1 MTAATAAGRLPG
13 PRPLGQLRYLKGLL
27 GNPYTA
33 LLDLQRRYGPV
44 CKFGFGSQ
52 QYVMLFGAEANQ
64 LLLTDSPDN
73 PKFLSRDVL
82 SLLIPVVGS
91 CAMVV
96 SDGEEHRRR
105 RSLVQPAF
113 ARRRIQGYVPVM
125 LDEIHR
131 MIDSWQPGQRVDAFT
146 DVRSCIRRIAIR
158 SLFGDRLQAHTD
170 EIGRELET
178 ALRYINRSPFLR
190 FDHDLPGTGF
200 RRAMAARRRVDDRVR
215 AEIDKR
221 RAEPD
226 DRGDVLDALLGSC
239 DHGGD
244 RLADLEVRDQVI
256 SLIAS
261 GYDSSSAA
269 ASWAFYALLSH
280 PEVYDRIRAEV
291 AAVAGDD
298 ELTAEHLAAMDYVG
312 WTVDEILRLYTP
324 GVLTGRT
331 AIESFSFAGQVIPS
345 GTKVLYSQYV
355 THRLPELWSEPE
367 VFRPERWDTS
377 AADYREPVPFSFVPF
392 GGGYRRCIGFSFAEL
407 ELRALIVELAR
418 RTELSLVGGAVL
430 PTGVAT
436 MWPKGGVPVS
446 VRAIRPNSAVP
457 NPDGRGAANSASQAG
472 PNAGSDAL
480 SNSVAEEGR
489 LRPAVPDAD
498 GWGEQD

>member
-1 MTAATAAGRLPG
+1 MVAGRTSNPAGRLPG
-13 PRPLGQLRYLKGLL
+13 PTLLGQVRYLRGLL
-27 GNPYTA
+27 GTPYDA

-44 CKFGFGSQ
+44 CAFGFGAQ
-52 QYVMLFGAEANQ
+52 RYVLAFGADANK
-64 LLLTDSPDN
+64 LLLTDN
-73 PKFLSRDVL
+73 PARPRFVSRDVL

-96 SDGEEHRRR
+96 SDGEDHRRR

-113 ARRRIQGYVPVM
+113 DRRRIDAYVPIMV
-125 LDEIHR
+125 DEIGR
-131 MIDSWQPGQRVDAFT
+131 MLEGWQPGRIVDAFA

-158 SLFGDRLQAHTD
+158 SLFGDRLKAHTD

-190 FDHDLPGTGF
+190 FDHDLPGTAYH
-200 RRAMAARRRVDDRVR
+200 RAMAARERVDRRVR

-239 DHGGD
+239 DHVGD

-261 GYDSSSAA
+261 GYDSSSTAA
-269 ASWAFYALLSH
+269 GWAIYALLTNSR
-280 PEVYDRIRAEV
+280 VYDRIRDEV
-291 AAVAGDD
+291 ARIAGDKV
-298 ELTAEHLAAMDYVG
+298 LTADLLGEMDYVG

-331 AIESFSFAGQVIPS
+331 ATEDVEFAGHTIPRGS
-345 GTKVLYSQYV
+345 KVLYSQYV
-355 THRLPELWSEPE
+355 THRLPDLWPE
-367 VFRPERWDTS
+367 AEAFRPERWDPS
-377 AADYREPVPFSFVPF
+377 ALGYREPVPFSFVPF
-392 GGGYRRCIGFSFAEL
+392 GAGYRRCIGYAFAEL
-407 ELRALIVELAR
+407 ELRALIAELAR
-418 RTELSLVGGAVL
+418 RTELSLIGDQVQ

-436 MWPKGGVPVS
+436 MWPKGGVPVA
-446 VRAIRPNSAVP
+446 VRAVRPPVI
-457 NPDGRGAANSASQAG
+457 
-472 PNAGSDAL
+472 L
-480 SNSVAEEGR
+480 
-489 LRPAVPDAD
+489 
-498 GWGEQD
+498 